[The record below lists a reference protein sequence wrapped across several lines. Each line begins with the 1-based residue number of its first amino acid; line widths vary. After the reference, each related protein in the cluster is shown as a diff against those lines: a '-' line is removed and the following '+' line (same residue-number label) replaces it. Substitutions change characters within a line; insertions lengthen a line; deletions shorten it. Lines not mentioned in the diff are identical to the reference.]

1 MAQWIDIDINLEKKD
16 DGDIAHMKDSDAI
29 KNSLKNIFQTIQGS
43 RRMMPDFATPIH
55 KILFEPMNETVA
67 GRLGSW
73 IESGI
78 IQWENRIEVIGIH
91 IEADYT
97 KSKYNV
103 TIKFIMTGSEL
114 VKTYSD
120 SFNKI

>member
-1 MAQWIDIDINLEKKD
+1 MAQWIDIDINLEKKH

-43 RRMMPDFATPIH
+43 RRMMPEFATPIH
-55 KILFEPMNETVA
+55 RILFEPMNETVA

-78 IQWENRIEVIGIH
+78 TQWEDRIYVVGIH
-91 IEADYT
+91 IEADYIN
-97 KSKYNV
+97 SKYNV
-103 TIKFIMTGSEL
+103 TIQFTMTGSEL
-114 VKTYSD
+114 LETYSD